1 MIHAAVQLRSF
12 HPIDL
17 QKMIKDILKFTS
29 TLIEESGGAVDW
41 NRAENSFEAL
51 LPDHARKQLG
61 LPDSL
66 VTISGTIDAGE
77 SPGSV
82 PIGFGTEL
90 LDRAILMA
98 RDMGC
103 TASVRMPA
111 YSSRKQTE
119 PNPSASFGFP
129 NSTYQLKGSHDS
141 WMDYWLWS
149 FEVAADADERSEKVH
164 HICISS
170 LGAGCLELPELI
182 FQKAVDWQ
190 PIEVKES
197 GIRNQTLEHL
207 FIAACDR
214 LLRHSDEQLSEFK
227 ETITR
232 HHMRDIRRIKTY
244 FQDLKSEME
253 TEIEKKQLQGTELK
267 IRREKIQ
274 QIEEEKT
281 RKLAALKDKYRL
293 RLSIHPMALLLVRIP
308 VKRCELLVKRR
319 KGKRRISLVYNLLSK
334 KFDPM
339 TCEACG
345 RDTYTLG
352 FCDEALHVLCES
364 CQAHIL
370 NKKGCP
376 ACRGNRPPSKVA
388 NVLKRLGIDKA

>member
-1 MIHAAVQLRSF
+1 LKAFQ
-12 HPIDL
+12 PIDS
-17 QKMIKDILKFTS
+17 QKMMNDILQFTS
-29 TLIEESGGAVDW
+29 TLIKESGGAVDW

-51 LPDHARKQLG
+51 LPDHARRQLG

-66 VTISGTIDAGE
+66 VTISGTIDTDEGTA
-77 SPGSV
+77 SI

-90 LDRAILMA
+90 LDRAIRMA
-98 RDMGC
+98 RDLGC

-111 YSSRKQTE
+111 LSGRKQSE
-119 PNPSASFGFP
+119 PNPSDSFGFP
-129 NSTYQLKGSHDS
+129 NSTYQVTGSHDS
-141 WMDYWLWS
+141 WMDYWVWS
-149 FEVAADADERSEKVH
+149 FEVTADADERSEKVH

-182 FQKAVDWQ
+182 FQRAIEWQ

-197 GIRNQTLEHL
+197 EIQNQALENL

-214 LLRHSDEQLSEFK
+214 LLRHSEEQLSEFK

-232 HHMRDIRRIKTY
+232 HHVRDIRRIETY

-253 TEIEKKQLQGTELK
+253 TEIEKRQLQGTELK
-267 IRREKIQ
+267 IRREKIR

-281 RKLAALKDKYRL
+281 RKLAALNDKYKL
-293 RLSIHPMALLLVRIP
+293 RLTIHPVALLLARIP

-334 KFDPM
+334 KFDPL

-352 FCDEALHVLCES
+352 FCDQSLHVLCES
-364 CQAHIL
+364 CQTL
-370 NKKGCP
+370 TLSKKTCP
-376 ACRGNRPPSKVA
+376 ACRGNRPPSRVET
-388 NVLKRLGIDKA
+388 VLKRLGIEKA